1 MNVKRMCRIA
11 LLTAV
16 ICVVA
21 PLSIQTGAIPIS
33 LATLAVYIAGICL
46 GPRDAVIAVALY
58 LLIGGAGLP
67 VFSGFSRGFAHIAG
81 PTGGY
86 MIGYLPMALLSGLAR
101 GKKAGMRWVLLI
113 AATAACYLLG
123 TVWFIVETGTKP
135 LAALSACVIPF
146 LPGDLLKMLV
156 VALPAKRLEAI
167 TA

>member
-67 VFSGFSRGFAHIAG
+67 VFSGWQGGLDKILG

-86 MIGYLPMALLSGLAR
+86 IAGYIPCAIIAGVIIEVFGKNKIAYPIAMACGTV
-101 GKKAGMRWVLLI
+101 VLY
-113 AATAACYLLG
+113 ALG
-123 TVWFIVETGTKP
+123 TTWFIAYNG
-135 LAALSACVIPF
+135 IN
-146 LPGDLLKMLV
+146 GNH
-156 VALPAKRLEAI
+156 
-167 TA
+167 

>member
-86 MIGYLPMALLSGLAR
+86 MIG
-101 GKKAGMRWVLLI
+101 
-113 AATAACYLLG
+113 
-123 TVWFIVETGTKP
+123 
-135 LAALSACVIPF
+135 
-146 LPGDLLKMLV
+146 
-156 VALPAKRLEAI
+156 
-167 TA
+167 